1 MKKRAM
7 GILMAAAVAAMAAG
21 CGSGTKTEEASAST
35 KASPDTTATKTEEQE
50 EAPTEEV
57 SQEGSAVDGSY
68 KLGIA
73 QFGEH
78 ASLDNC
84 RIGFLQ
90 GLEEA
95 GIKDGENLTVDLQN
109 AAFDTGIAAQ
119 IADSFVS
126 TKVDMICAIA
136 TPCAAAAYNAAMES
150 DIPVVYTAVS
160 DPAAAGL
167 ANEDGSSVGN
177 ITGSSDI
184 LGVADQLALIREILP
199 DAEKIGIMYTTSEA
213 NSMSTIEEYKAKAG
227 DYGFEIV
234 EGAITTTAD
243 IPMVASDLISK
254 VDCLNNLTDNTVV
267 GALPSILELTN
278 EAGIPIFGSEIEQ
291 VKIGCLAAAGI
302 DYVELGRQTGLMAA
316 KILTGE
322 AQASDMDFITSEEY
336 GLYLNTAVADQLGIG
351 LSDDL
356 KGRALESFDTVATE

>member
-1 MKKRAM
+1 VRKNAIDILEYFYILYHMGFFDSKKLFLEERKMKKKM
-7 GILMAAAVAAMAAG
+7 VSILMAAMITAVFVSG
-21 CGSGTKTEEASAST
+21 CGDS
-35 KASPDTTATKTEEQE
+35 KAEKD
-50 EAPTEEV
+50 
-57 SQEGSAVDGSY
+57 SY
-68 KLGIA
+68 KIGIA

-78 ASLDNC
+78 ASLENC

-95 GIKDGENLTVDLQN
+95 GIKEGENLTIDLQN

-119 IADSFVS
+119 ISDSFVS
-126 TKVDMICAIA
+126 TKVDLICAIA
-136 TPCAAAAYNAAMES
+136 TPCAASAYNSTMNT

-160 DPAAAGL
+160 DPVEAGL

-199 DAEKIGIMYTTSEA
+199 DAKKIGIMYTTSEA
-213 NSMSTIEEYKAKAG
+213 NSISTIAEYKEKAG

-243 IPMVASDLISK
+243 IPMVASDLIAK

-267 GALPSILELTN
+267 GALPSILELSN
-278 EAGIPIFGSEIEQ
+278 KAGIPIFGSEIEQ
-291 VKIGCLAAAGI
+291 VKIGCLASAGI
-302 DYVELGRQTGLMAA
+302 EYVELGRRTGLMAA
-316 KILTGE
+316 QILKGE
-322 AQASDMDFITSEEY
+322 AKASEMNFITSEEY
-336 GLYLNTAVADQLGIG
+336 SLYLNTAVAENLNIE

-356 KGRALESFDTVATE
+356 TGRALEIFDTIAQ